1 MPFNNSLHPT
11 TASVTLCAGAQA
23 TPATLA
29 AETIVI
35 WKEALPENRAILFGQ
50 RCVSKTVQLI
60 LGLPLM
66 GIPAQIGHLFR
77 FNSATDSD
85 PIRPPIPIHF
95 GHRFQSN
102 SATLCG

>member
-60 LGLPLM
+60 LGLPLKSQALVS
-66 GIPAQIGHLFR
+66 GGAISQIQVNQGLVRDAR
-77 FNSATDSD
+77 F
-85 PIRPPIPIHF
+85 F
-95 GHRFQSN
+95 G
-102 SATLCG
+102 